1 MSGYGS
7 DPSGRVIRE
16 LSRDLGVIPPLRE
29 LSRQMGLVPPR
40 RAPSA
45 TSP

>member
-7 DPSGRVIRE
+7 DHSGRVIRE
-16 LSRDLGVIPPLRE
+16 LSRDF
-29 LSRQMGLVPPR
+29 GLVQPR

-45 TSP
+45 ASP